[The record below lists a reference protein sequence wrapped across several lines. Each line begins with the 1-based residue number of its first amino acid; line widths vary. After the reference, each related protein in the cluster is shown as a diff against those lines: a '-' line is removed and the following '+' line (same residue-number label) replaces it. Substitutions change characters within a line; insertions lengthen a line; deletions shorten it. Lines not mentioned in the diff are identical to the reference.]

1 MFFNFAWQNFCGN
14 SEEARLLIT
23 DDEIKAGKAKF
34 GDTPTIIF
42 SRAVERIEEELMSA
56 LSSYLKEQGWIT
68 SSLIHDEITIL
79 HPNRFI
85 SLNEQAPKN

>member
-34 GDTPTIIF
+34 GGKPTRIL
-42 SRAVERIEEELMSA
+42 SRAVERIEQELILA
-56 LSSYLKEQGWIT
+56 LSSHRKEQFG
-68 SSLIHDEITIL
+68 
-79 HPNRFI
+79 
-85 SLNEQAPKN
+85 